1 MSATYTTKKI
11 LVKRSYQFL
20 ALILIILAGGLIVL
34 PKQQKHEGI
43 APELFV
49 KNMVSTERYINTD
62 VLADRMVNQDPVL
75 LLIDIRTREEFEKY
89 SLPNAVN
96 IPLSQIFNEELN
108 PYLDQDVYDV
118 VLFSNDNF
126 TADEAWLVGNRMG
139 YQRLYVLDGGLNAWF
154 ETIIE
159 PELPKETMSREAFEL
174 YAFRKAA
181 GKYFGVANDTVEI
194 ETEVK
199 KVPAPKKVVTKPKKK
214 KKMPEGGC

>member
-1 MSATYTTKKI
+1 
-11 LVKRSYQFL
+11 
-20 ALILIILAGGLIVL
+20 VL
-34 PKQQKHEGI
+34 PKQQQHEGI

-75 LLIDIRTREEFEKY
+75 LLIDTRTTEEFEKY

-96 IPLSQIFNEELN
+96 IPLSHIFNEELN

-126 TADEAWLVGNRMG
+126 TADEAWLIGNRMG

>member
-11 LVKRSYQFL
+11 LVKRRYQLL
-20 ALILIILAGGLIVL
+20 ALILIILAGGLLVL

-49 KNMVSTERYINTD
+49 KNMLSTERYINTD
-62 VLADRMVNQDPVL
+62 ILADRMVNQDPVL
-75 LLIDIRTREEFEKY
+75 LLIDTRTTEAFEKY
-89 SLPNAVN
+89 SLPNAIN
-96 IPLSQIFNEELN
+96 IPLSQIFNKELN
-108 PYLDQDVYDV
+108 PYLDQDVYDI

-126 TADEAWLVGNRMG
+126 TADEAWLIGNRMG
-139 YQRLYVLDGGLNAWF
+139 YQRLHVLDGGLNAWF

-159 PELPKETMSREAFEL
+159 PELPKEIMSREAFEL

-194 ETEVK
+194 ETVVK

>member
-49 KNMVSTERYINTD
+49 KNMLSTERYINTD

-75 LLIDIRTREEFEKY
+75 LLIDTRTTEAFEKY

-96 IPLSQIFNEELN
+96 IPLSHIFNEELN

-194 ETEVK
+194 KTEVK
-199 KVPAPKKVVTKPKKK
+199 KVPTPKKVVTKPKKK

>member
-11 LVKRSYQFL
+11 LVKRRYQLL
-20 ALILIILAGGLIVL
+20 ALILIILAGGLLVL

-43 APELFV
+43 VPELFV
-49 KNMVSTERYINTD
+49 KNMLSTERYINTD
-62 VLADRMVNQDPVL
+62 ILADRMVNQDPVL
-75 LLIDIRTREEFEKY
+75 LLIDTRTTEAFEKY
-89 SLPNAVN
+89 SLPNAIN

-126 TADEAWLVGNRMG
+126 TAEEAWLIGNRMG

-194 ETEVK
+194 KTEVK
-199 KVPAPKKVVTKPKKK
+199 KVPTPKKVVTKPKKK

>member
-49 KNMVSTERYINTD
+49 KNMLSTERYINTD

-75 LLIDIRTREEFEKY
+75 LLIDTRTTEAFEKY

-96 IPLSQIFNEELN
+96 IPLSHIFNEELN

-126 TADEAWLVGNRMG
+126 TADEAWLIGNRMG

-159 PELPKETMSREAFEL
+159 PELPKETMSREAYEL

>member
-49 KNMVSTERYINTD
+49 KNMLSTERYINTD

-75 LLIDIRTREEFEKY
+75 LLIDTRTTEAFEKY

-108 PYLDQDVYDV
+108 PYLDQDIYDV

-126 TADEAWLVGNRMG
+126 TAEEAWLIGNRMG

>member
-11 LVKRSYQFL
+11 LIKRSYQFL
-20 ALILIILAGGLIVL
+20 ALILIILAGGLIML

-75 LLIDIRTREEFEKY
+75 LLIDIRTTEEFEKY

-108 PYLDQDVYDV
+108 AYLDQDVYDV

-126 TADEAWLVGNRMG
+126 TADEAWLIGNRMG

-159 PELPKETMSREAFEL
+159 PTLPKETMSREAFEL

>member
-11 LVKRSYQFL
+11 LVKRRYQLL
-20 ALILIILAGGLIVL
+20 ALILIILAGGLLVL

-49 KNMVSTERYINTD
+49 KNMLSTERYINTD
-62 VLADRMVNQDPVL
+62 ILADRMVNQDPVL
-75 LLIDIRTREEFEKY
+75 LLIDTRTTEAFEKY
-89 SLPNAVN
+89 SLPNAIN
-96 IPLSQIFNEELN
+96 IPLSQIFNKELN
-108 PYLDQDVYDV
+108 PYLDQDVYDI

-126 TADEAWLVGNRMG
+126 TADEAWLIGNRMG
-139 YQRLYVLDGGLNAWF
+139 YQRLHVLDGGLNAWF

-194 ETEVK
+194 ETVVK

>member
-20 ALILIILAGGLIVL
+20 ALILVILAGGLIVL
-34 PKQQKHEGI
+34 PKQQQHEGI

-75 LLIDIRTREEFEKY
+75 LLIDTRTTEEFEKY

-96 IPLSQIFNEELN
+96 IPLSHIFNEELN

-126 TADEAWLVGNRMG
+126 TADEAWLIGNRMG

>member
-75 LLIDIRTREEFEKY
+75 LLIDTRTTEAFEKY

-96 IPLSQIFNEELN
+96 IPLSHIFNEELN

-126 TADEAWLVGNRMG
+126 TADEAWLIGNRMG

-159 PELPKETMSREAFEL
+159 PELPKETMSREAYEL

-199 KVPAPKKVVTKPKKK
+199 KVPTPKKVVTKPKKK

>member
-49 KNMVSTERYINTD
+49 KNMLSTERYINTD

-75 LLIDIRTREEFEKY
+75 LLIDTRTTEAFEKY

-96 IPLSQIFNEELN
+96 IPLSHIFNEELN

-126 TADEAWLVGNRMG
+126 TADEAWLIGNRLG
-139 YQRLYVLDGGLNAWF
+139 YQRL
-154 ETIIE
+154 
-159 PELPKETMSREAFEL
+159 
-174 YAFRKAA
+174 
-181 GKYFGVANDTVEI
+181 
-194 ETEVK
+194 
-199 KVPAPKKVVTKPKKK
+199 
-214 KKMPEGGC
+214 

>member
-20 ALILIILAGGLIVL
+20 ALILIILAGGLIIL

-75 LLIDIRTREEFEKY
+75 LLIDTRTTEEFEKY

-96 IPLSQIFNEELN
+96 VPLSQIFNEELN

-126 TADEAWLVGNRMG
+126 TADEAWLIGNRMG

-214 KKMPEGGC
+214 RKMPEGGC